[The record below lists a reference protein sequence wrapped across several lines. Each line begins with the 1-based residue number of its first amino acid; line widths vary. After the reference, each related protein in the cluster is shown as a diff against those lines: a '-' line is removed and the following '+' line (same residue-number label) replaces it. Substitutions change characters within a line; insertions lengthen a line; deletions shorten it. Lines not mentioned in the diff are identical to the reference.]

1 MYDNDPASPL
11 NVEIYCFN
19 FPKQSPGQWPRLAR
33 PDSRQTRCSQGSGAA
48 SLIASHFAP
57 GKTEICSLLEFAGF
71 NIKIYLGPLK
81 NFKIIRS

>member
-19 FPKQSPGQWPRLAR
+19 FPKQSPAQWPG
-33 PDSRQTRCSQGSGAA
+33 QTRARLGAA

-71 NIKIYLGPLK
+71 NIKIYPGPLK

>member
-1 MYDNDPASPL
+1 MWRFIVLIFRSSLLPSGHAW
-11 NVEIYCFN
+11 
-19 FPKQSPGQWPRLAR
+19 PGQTRARL
-33 PDSRQTRCSQGSGAA
+33 GAA

-71 NIKIYLGPLK
+71 NIKIYSGPLK